1 MKLLKRREF
10 LLGLSSLGLLSLL
23 RWDYVYGYV
32 TSITVPEEKPQELP
46 PPEPAIVKVD
56 CDYVLENG
64 LIVDGT
70 GKQGFTGHVG
80 IKGNEIAAVGDF
92 VPSERARRINAR
104 GLVVAPG
111 FIDLHTHTE
120 NYWLAGGNG
129 EMVLKQGVTTQIGG
143 NCGNS
148 VPSIKEYFQ
157 SLQQAAINVGLFVGY
172 KNLRGEVV
180 PAEVDLI
187 GTAELNKMKERL
199 AQGME
204 EGAFGL
210 SVGLSYYPQFKA
222 TKEELIE
229 LCKVVKEAGGFYST
243 HIRNENDNVLTA
255 VEEAIDIGLAAS
267 IPVQYSHVK
276 AEGEKNWGK
285 MPQALA
291 LMGQAVEK
299 GLDITGDVYPYTYSS
314 LDVAKNNK
322 AESMS
327 EGDML
332 LALSHPLLMIG
343 SDSGLSREGQATHPR
358 AYANFSRILSR
369 YTGEG
374 KALSLETAVHK
385 ITYMP
390 AKRLGLI
397 DRGIIAMGKKADL
410 AVFNLSGVQE
420 LATRDSPNQFST
432 GMKYVFVNGKLSLEQ
447 GKLTGVKAGG
457 PLRHKQSS

>member
-10 LLGLSSLGLLSLL
+10 LLGLGSLGLLSLL

-32 TSITVPEEKPQELP
+32 TSVTAPEGKPQELP
-46 PPEPAIVKVD
+46 PPEPEIIKID

-64 LIVDGT
+64 LIIDGT
-70 GKQGFTGHVG
+70 GKKGFIGHVG
-80 IKGNEIAAVGDF
+80 IKGNEISAVGDF
-92 VPSERARRINAR
+92 VPTERARRINAA
-104 GLVVAPG
+104 GLVVSPG

-148 VPSIKEYFQ
+148 VSSIKDYFQ
-157 SLQQAAINVGLFVGY
+157 SLQQAVINVGLFVGY

-180 PAEVDLI
+180 PAEVNQI
-187 GTAELNKMKERL
+187 GETDLNKMRERL

-243 HIRNENDNVLTA
+243 HIRDENDGVIAA
-255 VEEAIDIGLAAS
+255 VEEAIAIGIAAG

-276 AEGEKNWGK
+276 TAGKKNWGK
-285 MPQALA
+285 MPQVLA

-299 GLDITGDVYPYTYSS
+299 GLNITGDVYPYTYSS
-314 LDVAKNNK
+314 LDVAKNNR
-322 AESMS
+322 AESMN
-327 EGDML
+327 EEDML
-332 LALSHPLLMIG
+332 LALRHPLLMVG
-343 SDSGLSREGQATHPR
+343 SDSGLSQEGRATHPR
-358 AYANFSRILSR
+358 AYANFTRILSR

-385 ITYMP
+385 MTFMP
-390 AKRLGLI
+390 AKRLGLK
-397 DRGIIAMGKKADL
+397 DRGIISEGKKADL

-420 LATRDSPNQFST
+420 LATRDRPNQFST

-457 PLRHKQSS
+457 PLKHRH